1 MIPFYATAVSRN
13 EETMENE
20 NPIAQQPEDAAV
32 EGAPVEGA
40 PAEGAPAEGAP
51 VEGVPVEK
59 VLIGEK
65 PVKKSNNILVI
76 VLAFVLGLVLAF
88 GLGLAVIAGTDGF
101 DEIKAKISSIFGG
114 ASDPTEPEATD
125 PQATEPEETVP
136 LKSYTVDDATAA
148 QITDKVIATAGN
160 AKLTNG
166 ELQVYYTT
174 NMINFYSN
182 YGMYLMYMGVD
193 FSKPLDQQV
202 YDPQT
207 NQTWQEFIM
216 ESALQNWQLF
226 AAVEQYAAE
235 NAENGYQLGETGQ
248 EYIAGIPG
256 KIQEMAE
263 ASDCESAEQF
273 MKEQLGAMASVQGMS
288 NYMKA
293 EYFYMC
299 YYSYL
304 QEKYSP
310 EMEKLEQYFAD
321 NEETFTSQ
329 GITKEAEDL
338 VDVRHILIIPE
349 GGTTGE
355 DGKTKT
361 YSEEEWEACRQ
372 KAQEILD
379 QWKAGEATEDSFADL
394 ANEKSEDGGS
404 NTNGGLYSNVK
415 TGDMVTEFNNWI
427 FDESRIAGDT
437 DLVKTPYGYHI
448 MYFVK
453 REPTWV
459 IYARNNYLNEIINE
473 ILTQAQQAYP
483 MTTDYA
489 SIGLSN

>member
-1 MIPFYATAVSRN
+1 
-13 EETMENE
+13 MENE
-20 NPIAQQPEDAAV
+20 NPMEQQPGETPA
-32 EGAPVEGA
+32 EEIPVEQ
-40 PAEGAPAEGAP
+40 
-51 VEGVPVEK
+51 VPVEDTP
-59 VLIGEK
+59 VERILVDEI
-65 PVKKSNNILVI
+65 PVKGRKNNVLVI
-76 VLAFVLGLVLAF
+76 VAAFVLGLVLAL

-101 DEIKAKISSIFGG
+101 EDIKAKISGIFG
-114 ASDPTEPEATD
+114 ADKEDSSTEPEETE
-125 PQATEPEETVP
+125 PQETEPEETVP

-148 QITDKVIATAGN
+148 QIVDKVIATAGN
-160 AKLTNG
+160 AQLTNG

-174 NMINFYSN
+174 NMISFYSN

-193 FSKPLDQQV
+193 FSQPLDQQV

-207 NQTWQEFIM
+207 NQTWQEFLL
-216 ESALQNWQLF
+216 ENALQNWQLF
-226 AAVEQYAAE
+226 EAVQQYAAE
-235 NAENGYQLGETGQ
+235 DPENGHQLGETGQ

-263 ASDCESAEQF
+263 ASGCETAEEF
-273 MKEQLGAMASVQGMS
+273 MKEQLGPMATVQGMT

-304 QEKYSP
+304 QDKYNP

-329 GITKEAEDL
+329 GITKESEDL
-338 VDVRHILIIPE
+338 VDVRHILIMPE

-355 DGKTKT
+355 DGKTT
-361 YSEEEWEACRQ
+361 YSEEEWETCRQ

-379 QWKAGEATEDSFADL
+379 QWKAGEANEDTFAEL

-404 NTNGGLYSNVK
+404 NTNGGLYPNVK
-415 TGDMVTEFNNWI
+415 AGDMVTEFNDWI
-427 FDESRIAGDT
+427 FDESRVAGDT
-437 DLVKTPYGYHI
+437 DLVKTPFGYHI

-459 IYARNNYLNEIINE
+459 IYSRNYYLNEIINE
-473 ILTQAQQAYP
+473 ILTQAQEAYP
-483 MTTDYA
+483 MTVDYD

>member
-1 MIPFYATAVSRN
+1 
-13 EETMENE
+13 MENE
-20 NPIAQQPEDAAV
+20 NPIEQQPEETVV
-32 EGAPVEGA
+32 EEVPVEQD
-40 PAEGAPAEGAP
+40 P
-51 VEGVPVEK
+51 VEQDPVEK
-59 VLIGEK
+59 VLIGEN
-65 PVKKSNNILVI
+65 PVKKNNNVLVI
-76 VLAFVLGLVLAF
+76 IVAFVLGLVLAF

-101 DEIKAKISSIFGG
+101 EDIKAKISAMLGG
-114 ASDPTEPEATD
+114 EETSDPTEPEATD
-125 PQATEPEETVP
+125 PTEPEETVP

-148 QITDKVIATAGN
+148 QIADKVIATAGD

-174 NMINFYSN
+174 NMINFYSS

-235 NAENGYQLGETGQ
+235 NTENGYQLGETGQ

-263 ASDCESAEQF
+263 ASNCESAEQF

-293 EYFYMC
+293 QYFYMC

-338 VDVRHILIIPE
+338 VDVRHILIMPE

-361 YSEEEWEACRQ
+361 YSEEEWEACRK

-379 QWKAGEATEDSFADL
+379 QWKAGEATEDTFADL

-404 NTNGGLYSNVK
+404 NTNGGLYPNVK
-415 TGDMVTEFNNWI
+415 AGDMVTEFNDWI

-453 REPTWV
+453 REPTWI
-459 IYARNNYLNEIINE
+459 IYARNTYLNEIINE
-473 ILTQAQQAYP
+473 ILTQAQEAYP